1 MQKSIV
7 LTVMMIVAVILAVA
21 APALCAS
28 ATDVAKQAAGATDAG
43 KQATTATDAA
53 KSAAGAADT
62 AKQTTSGAT
71 DAAKQATSTT
81 GAAKKAA
88 GQTGKININK
98 ADNAQLE
105 SLPGIGP
112 QTAKGITEYRQAHGG
127 FKSVEELKQVKGIG
141 DKKFDAIKDL
151 VTIE

>member
-1 MQKSIV
+1 MKKSIV
-7 LTVMMIVAVILAVA
+7 LTVMMIAALILAVA

-28 ATDVAKQAAGATDAG
+28 ATDVAKQAAGATDAA
-43 KQATTATDAA
+43 KQV
-53 KSAAGAADT
+53 SGAADS
-62 AKQTTSGAT
+62 AKQATSGAT

-88 GQTGKININK
+88 GQTGKININT
-98 ADNAQLE
+98 ADNDQLE
-105 SLPGIGP
+105 TLPGIGP